1 MKLYTIGFAKK
12 SAEHFFTALKRA
24 GVRRILDVRISNT
37 SQLSGFTKKEDLKYF
52 ARAIC
57 GADYAHL
64 PELAPSEEL
73 FHARKKENM
82 NWKSYAKRYLDL
94 LKLRNVAETLPH
106 ELFDGA
112 CLLCTE
118 EDPRDCHRSLL
129 AEYLE
134 GEWGGIEIIH
144 LG

>member
-12 SAEHFFTALKRA
+12 SAEQFFTALKRA
-24 GVRRILDVRISNT
+24 GVRRILDVRIGNT
-37 SQLSGFTKKEDLKYF
+37 SQLSGFTKKDDLKYF

-82 NWKSYAKRYLDL
+82 NWKSYGKRYLDL
-94 LKLRNVAETLPH
+94 LKLRNIAETLPPS
-106 ELFDGA
+106 LFEDA

-134 GEWGGIEIIH
+134 AKWGGIEIIH

>member
-12 SAEHFFTALKRA
+12 SAERFFTLLKRA

-37 SQLSGFTKKEDLKYF
+37 SQLSGFTKKDDLRYF

-57 GADYAHL
+57 GADYVHL
-64 PELAPSEEL
+64 PELAPSGEL
-73 FHARKKENM
+73 FHARKKEGM
-82 NWKSYAKRYLDL
+82 NWKSYEKRYLDL
-94 LKLRNVAETLPH
+94 LKRRNIVETLPQS
-106 ELFDGA
+106 LFDGG
-112 CLLCTE
+112 CLLCAE
-118 EDPRDCHRSLL
+118 EDPRDCHRGIL

-134 GEWGGIEIIH
+134 SEWGDVEIIH